1 MDLITS
7 QVFSSPTY
15 DQINNPFNV
24 SLSVDTPKV
33 TTDDEVVEP
42 DTSIF
47 VEDED
52 LYPDFTDD
60 LLNMA
65 PLDIDEDVEDNSRDD
80 YDLMSN
86 RDFKILNRKLN
97 MMIQLTEVPTQT
109 SKKTNVDKLVTYWS
123 KKFSDQEQ
131 KIKEL
136 VDAFATLRSQ

>member
-1 MDLITS
+1 M
-7 QVFSSPTY
+7 
-15 DQINNPFNV
+15 
-24 SLSVDTPKV
+24 DTPKV

>member
-47 VEDED
+47 VDDEG
-52 LYPDFTDD
+52 LYPDF
-60 LLNMA
+60 
-65 PLDIDEDVEDNSRDD
+65 
-80 YDLMSN
+80 Y
-86 RDFKILNRKLN
+86 
-97 MMIQLTEVPTQT
+97 
-109 SKKTNVDKLVTYWS
+109 
-123 KKFSDQEQ
+123 
-131 KIKEL
+131 
-136 VDAFATLRSQ
+136 